1 MPVGG
6 KSSLLRVKA
15 LERSRPGP
23 DETPPA
29 ATSLVLE
36 RTRRAGAGEPAAQ
49 AWLVM
54 ELLPSVRRITRAF
67 LKSSA
72 DADDVAQLA
81 LLAIL
86 RSAAS
91 YRGEASLATWGRRIA
106 VRTAL
111 KYVRARRQREALI
124 AGDESAADDV
134 PESSPGRHAE
144 ALPRHVREYLDEL
157 PEAQREVIILHVALE
172 HTVDEIAEMTEA
184 SRDTVKSR
192 LRLGIEALRK
202 QVRQDIAVGRRRSA

>member
-1 MPVGG
+1 MSASVLG
-6 KSSLLRVKA
+6 
-15 LERSRPGP
+15 RSQAGR
-23 DETPPA
+23 DEA
-29 ATSLVLE
+29 AVVASPLDLD
-36 RTRRAGAGEPAAQ
+36 RARRAGAGEPAAQ

-54 ELLPSVRRITRAF
+54 ELLPSVRRIARAF
-67 LKSSA
+67 LQSPA

-86 RSAAS
+86 RSAAT

-111 KYVRARRQREALI
+111 KYVRAGRQREALI

-134 PESSPGRHAE
+134 PASSPGRDAE

-172 HTVDEIAEMTEA
+172 HTVDEVAEMTEA